1 MGEAHLPG
9 PRDPPSPYEPNI
21 RDGMVGAPEGPL
33 RNEGLSVRE
42 PSGHT
47 VDLRGLYRLL
57 EGHVREDRGEPPRE
71 HGLARAG
78 LAYHDEVVPA
88 GGGYCDG
95 PLHVLLALYVSEVGL
110 CPLVPFEIVPQVG
123 LPRLNDFIAVKEL
136 HEPGEVVH
144 PIDLETF
151 DKGGLSPVLGR
162 KYQLL
167 ARGPRAHG
175 YAKGAAHRPYA
186 PVEGQFAEYEVVG
199 EGLAL
204 YDILGLQERHG
215 HGQVVQGSLFLYVR
229 RGEVYCYTLYGEGV
243 AGVLYGGLDPVL
255 ALIYR
260 VVRKTHGGKGG
271 QTPRYVDLNLHRV
284 GVDSECGRAE
294 DLGEHIVLLR
304 PVGQPFFC

>member
-1 MGEAHLPG
+1 MALTHVRHGDAVVWHDENGLW
-9 PRDPPSPYEPNI
+9 
-21 RDGMVGAPEGPL
+21 VGAQGPAFPDIFDTQIKPPDGASFW
-33 RNEGLSVRE
+33 RTDFKSWY
-42 PSGHT
+42 SW
-47 VDLRGLYRLL
+47 
-57 EGHVREDRGEPPRE
+57 DRITQGW
-71 HGLARAG
+71 
-78 LAYHDEVVPA
+78 
-88 GGGYCDG
+88 
-95 PLHVLLALYVSEVGL
+95 
-110 CPLVPFEIVPQVG
+110 
-123 LPRLNDFIAVKEL
+123 IAVEAG
-136 HEPGEVVH
+136 P
-144 PIDLETF
+144 ETF

-255 ALIYR
+255 ALLYR

-294 DLGEHIVLLR
+294 DLGEHIVLR
-304 PVGQPFFC
+304 KTF